1 MRGIP
6 SATNF
11 TGGQDII
18 PQVFDEQTV
27 LSYTADVPISIAKE
41 SFLTGTPDEVIE
53 QAAEWRD
60 CGMDYP
66 VLANM
71 SAVQPS
77 LRRGVA
83 ANVPFV
89 RILRQLRRL

>member
-1 MRGIP
+1 M
-6 SATNF
+6 
-11 TGGQDII
+11 
-18 PQVFDEQTV
+18 

-41 SFLTGTPDEVIE
+41 FFLTGTPDEVIE

-66 VLANM
+66 VVANL

-77 LRRGVA
+77 LRRGLA
-83 ANVPFV
+83 ANVPFA